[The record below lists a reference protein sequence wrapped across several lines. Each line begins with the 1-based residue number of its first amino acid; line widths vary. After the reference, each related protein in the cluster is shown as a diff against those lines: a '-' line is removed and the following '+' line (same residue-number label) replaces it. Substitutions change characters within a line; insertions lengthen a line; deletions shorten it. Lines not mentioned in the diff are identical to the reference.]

1 MNLSNRSVDSIDSIL
16 SLTQVIRIAITPLIS
31 AYSLTR
37 LFEVYVDRIL
47 SMADKEKT
55 PTSFAVELLVVG

>member
-1 MNLSNRSVDSIDSIL
+1 MDQFNYCVDHIVSVF
-16 SLTQVIRIAITPLIS
+16 SLTQVIRIAIKPLIS
-31 AYSLTR
+31 AYSPTR